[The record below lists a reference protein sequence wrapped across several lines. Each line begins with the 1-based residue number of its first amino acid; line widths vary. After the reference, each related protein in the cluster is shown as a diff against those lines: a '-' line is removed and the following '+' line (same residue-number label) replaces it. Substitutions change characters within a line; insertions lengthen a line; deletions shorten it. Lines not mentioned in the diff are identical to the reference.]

1 MAVAVYVRVSTEEQR
16 ERQSIVT
23 QREFAERFCALHGS
37 EIFHVYADDGVSGT
51 IPIEQRAA
59 GSELLRDAR
68 RKQFDQVL
76 VYRLD
81 RLGRETRLI
90 LNAVAEFE
98 KCGVRVKS
106 MTEEF
111 DTSSATGR
119 LMLTLLSGFAAHERD
134 VIRER
139 SVAGTNRKAEAGV
152 WLGGVVPYGYVKEG
166 AKGQLRLAVNEAPIP
181 GLDLSEAD
189 VVRTIYRMSAA
200 DKQPCQRIADYLNR
214 IGVPCGSAQNTKVE
228 DGKRRR
234 RTARLWRPS
243 HIRNMIVNR
252 TYMGEHLFGK
262 RAKNRGRKVIARA
275 VPSIVAEQEWVK
287 AQEVLRSNRVIPLR
301 KKKDPYLLR
310 GLIKCGLCGLTFS
323 GLRMKGKQLDHYYRC
338 NGRQQ
343 ARALY
348 GTSGHKCLAKSVNGD
363 YVERIVWADIEC
375 FLRNPGEII
384 EKLKER
390 LSAQD
395 GDRPQKLKELG
406 NFRDRLLEKTA
417 ERDRVLGLFRRG
429 RIDDATL
436 DQQLDVIDAE
446 AAGLQAEIEL
456 RSRALSA
463 IDQAAQLRSAEELL
477 AALRKRLDGPIP
489 PELKRRIVETL
500 VERIHANTVE
510 KWGVPQSE
518 LVITYRFSRPEESA
532 ALVIPRFHRLDVR
545 SHPPEQLTTLGDHML
560 RRRLVLKLLQRQVAD
575 QIGVNRAS
583 IANWECN
590 RTEPGIEYMP
600 AIIRFLGY
608 NPMPQKEDCAS
619 RLVQCRTILGLTQK
633 ESAHRMG
640 VDPSTLAKWE
650 RGERVPAGDYA
661 VRAERLLATVEA
673 ACAPTA
679 ARLA

>member
-23 QREFAERFCALHGS
+23 QREFGERFCALHGS

-51 IPIEQRAA
+51 IPIEQRPA
-59 GSELLRDAR
+59 GSDLLRDAR
-68 RKQFDQVL
+68 LKQFDQIL

-139 SVAGTNRKAEAGV
+139 SVAGTNRKAEAGI
-152 WLGGVVPYGYVKEG
+152 WLGGVVPYGYIKEG
-166 AKGQLRLAVNEAPIP
+166 AKGQLRIAVNESPIH

-200 DKQPCQRIADYLNR
+200 DKHPCQRIADYLNR

-243 HIRNMIVNR
+243 HVRNMIVNR
-252 TYMGEHLFGK
+252 TYMGEHLYGK
-262 RAKNRGRKVIARA
+262 RTKNRGRKVIARV
-275 VPSIVAEQEWVK
+275 VPSIVAEQEWLK
-287 AQEVLRSNRVIPLR
+287 AQEVLRSNRIIPLR
-301 KKKDPYLLR
+301 KKKEAYLLR

-323 GLRMKGKQLDHYYRC
+323 GLRMKGKQHDHYYRC

-343 ARALY
+343 AHALY
-348 GTSGHKCLAKSVNGD
+348 GTSGHKCSAKSLNGD

-406 NFRDRLLEKTA
+406 NYRDRLREKAA
-417 ERDRVLGLFRRG
+417 ERERVLGLFRRG

-446 AAGLQAEIEL
+446 SAGLQAEIEL

-463 IDQAAQLRSAEELL
+463 VDQAAQLRSAEELL
-477 AALRKRLDGPIP
+477 AALRKRLEDPIA

-500 VERIHANTVE
+500 VERIQANTVE

-518 LVITYRFSRPEESA
+518 LVIMYRFSQPEEPA

-545 SHPPEQLTTLGDHML
+545 SQAPEQLITLGDHLL
-560 RRRLVLKLLQRQVAD
+560 RRRLVLKLLQRQVAE
-575 QIGVNRAS
+575 QIGVNKAS
-583 IANWECN
+583 IGNWESN
-590 RTEPGIEYMP
+590 QSEPSVEYMP

-608 NPMPQKEDCAS
+608 NPLPPKEDWAP

-650 RGERVPAGDYA
+650 RGERVPMGEYA
-661 VRAERLLATVEA
+661 IRAQRLLATVEA
-673 ACAPTA
+673 SCAPAA